1 MNTCLNISIAFNFT
15 AWNTMINAMRLYH
28 HRYPKNL
35 NKRGVLK
42 IYLHLTHC
50 VLLTC
55 NISFNWLIVTLYC
68 ESAVWS
74 KREPGG
80 TCFLYKWWPFFN
92 QIIIHF
98 FLKITFTCFRTDI
111 FVYVYVTMWIWREE
125 QNFRQSVFSFHYV
138 GPADLTQVIRLS
150 DSPFTH

>member
-15 AWNTMINAMRLYH
+15 AWNTMRLYL
-28 HRYPKNL
+28 HRYPKIL

-55 NISFNWLIVTLYC
+55 NISFNWLIVPLYC
-68 ESAVWS
+68 ESTVQS
-74 KREPGG
+74 KRESGG
-80 TCFLYKWWPFFN
+80 ACFLYKWWPFFN
-92 QIIIHF
+92 QIIRHF
-98 FLKITFTCFRTDI
+98 FKITFACFHTYI
-111 FVYVYVTMWIWREE
+111 FVYVYVTIWIWREE
-125 QNFRQSVFSFHYV
+125 QNFGQSVFSFHCV